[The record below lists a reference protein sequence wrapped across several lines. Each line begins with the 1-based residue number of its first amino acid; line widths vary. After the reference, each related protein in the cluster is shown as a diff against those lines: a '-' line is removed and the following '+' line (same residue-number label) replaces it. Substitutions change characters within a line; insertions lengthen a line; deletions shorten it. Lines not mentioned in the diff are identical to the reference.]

1 MAAQTATTT
10 ATTTTT
16 AQAQLQQLRQQMHSA
31 FIGRDAE
38 IDGLLLALLGRTHC
52 LLLGPPGTA
61 KSLVTQVF
69 AAALGGDY
77 FQLLLT
83 GFTTP
88 DEVFGGPD
96 LQALDRGEGL
106 RRSVQG
112 YLPTATTAFLD
123 ECFKA
128 NSAVLNALLTMLN
141 ERAFDN
147 GGKRIA
153 CPLQL
158 CVGASN
164 EYPADASL
172 EALYD
177 RFQLRYWTDYVPTRS
192 QRLALLTCADPATQV
207 TAQLTLEQVVELQQ
221 QVRTVQVPQQVL
233 EGLLDVAEALAS
245 QHGLTVSDRRLRA
258 AVKLVQARAVLHGR
272 TVATMRDLLVLADS
286 VWHRHEQ
293 RPAVLATVLQVAAPA
308 LQQAQQ
314 LADAALEAHEGV
326 QDWKD
331 LNAVQRTLGTIKRI
345 ERELG
350 ELACDDS
357 DVEVLHEQV
366 VQIRKAVARQFIRAS
381 GLPGGLG

>member
-1 MAAQTATTT
+1 MAAQLAHTPAPTTP
-10 ATTTTT
+10 
-16 AQAQLQQLRQQMHSA
+16 AQAQLAQLRAQMHGA
-31 FIGRDAE
+31 FVGRDAE

-69 AAALGGDY
+69 SAALGGDY

-106 RRSVQG
+106 RRDVQG

-141 ERAFDN
+141 ERSFDN
-147 GGKRIA
+147 GGKRMA

-177 RFQLRYWTDYVPTRS
+177 RFQLRYWTDYVPTRR
-192 QRLALLTCADPATQV
+192 QRLALLTCPDPATQV
-207 TAQLTLEQVVELQQ
+207 TAQLSLEQVVELQQ
-221 QVRTVQVPQQVL
+221 LVRTVQVPQQVL
-233 EGLLDVAEALAS
+233 EGLLDVAEALAEK
-245 QHGLTVSDRRLRA
+245 HGIVVSDRRLRA
-258 AVKLVQARAVLHGR
+258 AVKLLQARAVLHGR
-272 TVATMRDLLVLADS
+272 MEATMDDLLVLADS
-286 VWHRHEQ
+286 VWHRHDQ
-293 RPAVLATVLQVAAPA
+293 RPAVLATVLEVAVSV
-308 LQQAQQ
+308 LQKARK
-314 LADAALEAHEGV
+314 LADAAREAHDSV
-326 QDWKD
+326 QNWRDTIH
-331 LNAVQRTLGTIKRI
+331 VQAQLGIIKRV
-345 ERELG
+345 EG
-350 ELACDDS
+350 ELADLKSDDD
-357 DVEVLHEQV
+357 DVQALRAEVLQL
-366 VQIRKAVARQFIRAS
+366 RKTVARRFAEA
-381 GLPGGLG
+381 GGLLP

>member
-1 MAAQTATTT
+1 MAAQLATT
-10 ATTTTT
+10 AQPATT
-16 AQAQLQQLRQQMHSA
+16 AQAQLQQLRAQMHSA

-123 ECFKA
+123 EVFKA
-128 NSAVLNALLTMLN
+128 NSAVLNSLLTMLN
-141 ERAFDN
+141 ERSFDN
-147 GGKRIA
+147 GGQRVA

-192 QRLALLTCADPATQV
+192 QRLALLTCPDPATQV
-207 TAQLTLEQVVELQQ
+207 TAQLTLEQVAELQQ
-221 QVRTVQVPQQVL
+221 LVRTVQVPAQVL
-233 EGLLDVAEALAS
+233 EGLLDVAEALARE
-245 QHGLTVSDRRLRA
+245 HGLVVSDRRLRS

-286 VWHRHEQ
+286 VWHRHDQ

-314 LADAALEAHEGV
+314 LADAAREAHDSV

-331 LNAVQRTLGTIKRI
+331 LNAVQRQLGTIKRI
-345 ERELG
+345 ERELA
-350 ELACDDS
+350 ELSCDHDA
-357 DVEVLHEQV
+357 DVEALHAQV
-366 VQIRKAVARQFIRAS
+366 VQLRKAVVRGFVRVS
-381 GLPGGLG
+381 GLPGAL

>member
-16 AQAQLQQLRQQMHSA
+16 AQAQLQQLRSQMHSA